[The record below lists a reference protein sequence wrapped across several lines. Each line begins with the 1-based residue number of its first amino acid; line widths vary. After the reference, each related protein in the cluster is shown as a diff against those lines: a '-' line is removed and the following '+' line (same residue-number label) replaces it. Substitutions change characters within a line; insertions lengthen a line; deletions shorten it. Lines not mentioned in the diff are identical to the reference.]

1 MAFVEATVYLARPLI
16 AAIAKFLVLPVWTSV
31 AFKATFFAAAV
42 LTLAEAFRATPFDAT
57 VWTQGTI
64 VEYSAVAFGAMQ

>member
-31 AFKATFFAAAV
+31 AFRATFFAAAV

-57 VWTQGTI
+57 MWTPGTI
-64 VEYSAVAFGAMQ
+64 VQYSAVTFGAMQ